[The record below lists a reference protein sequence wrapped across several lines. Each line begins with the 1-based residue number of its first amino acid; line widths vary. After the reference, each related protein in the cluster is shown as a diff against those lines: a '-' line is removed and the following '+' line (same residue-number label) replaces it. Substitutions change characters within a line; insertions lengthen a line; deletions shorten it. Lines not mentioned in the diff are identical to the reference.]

1 MTKPK
6 LITVGTA
13 VVMAGISNALIYTL
27 GFVALLLFQFATKD
41 AGGATLASASSALII
56 TLMFTLFLATII
68 TFIVAFPIALIC
80 RAFGFVGNR
89 SFVIAPAIGAAL
101 VCWIASKLDVETT
114 TYIAIVAFAY
124 ITAGVMWLALIK
136 GNGMKGE
143 GAAAPLAAQPA
154 Q

>member
-6 LITVGTA
+6 YMSVATA

-27 GFVALLLFQFATKD
+27 GFVALLVFQFVTKD

-68 TFIVAFPIALIC
+68 TFIVAFPMALVC

-89 SFVIAPAIGAAL
+89 AFVIAPAIGAAL
-101 VCWIASKLDVETT
+101 VCWVASKLDVETT
-114 TYIAIVAFAY
+114 TYIAIIAFAY
-124 ITAGVMWLALIK
+124 ITAGIMWLALV
-136 GNGMKGE
+136 KGE
-143 GAAAPLAAQPA
+143 AAAAAVAAQPA